1 MGCLF
6 ILSIRL
12 DRHAAPISSEG
23 TGKLVVSLQ
32 PAGHSDHL
40 LCPAQLPSVLA
51 PVAANGFI
59 GINAIH
65 PAYGCRQSTIVQLW
79 AFSVSFK
86 GWFSRHPVS
95 KNPFQQLFSTEAGEE
110 QTALTRAIQDRLYES
125 ADVQKAQ
132 RRAAIGTSLR
142 HSGHFFVVG
151 SGGASPRLKRAIR
164 VFTGTITKK

>member
-40 LCPAQLPSVLA
+40 LCPAQLPSALA

-59 GINAIH
+59 GINSIH
-65 PAYGCRQSTIVQLW
+65 PAYGGRKSTSVQRIQE
-79 AFSVSFK
+79 AMFSDSD
-86 GWFSRHPVS
+86 R
-95 KNPFQQLFSTEAGEE
+95 LLDITEA
-110 QTALTRAIQDRLYES
+110 A
-125 ADVQKAQ
+125 
-132 RRAAIGTSLR
+132 
-142 HSGHFFVVG
+142 
-151 SGGASPRLKRAIR
+151 
-164 VFTGTITKK
+164 